1 MERIELRSQSRTV
14 HGKQVKQLRARG
26 WIPAVVFG
34 ADLPSRSIQ
43 IEERALFKTLQQ
55 AGSTTLINL
64 FVDDNAEPH
73 VVLAH
78 EIQWNMLTS
87 QLRHVDFYQVQLDRK
102 VRTTPPL
109 EIVGES
115 PLVKM
120 GRAVLVQI
128 LSHVEVECLPSELI
142 HSISVD
148 VSGLQSL
155 DDSITV
161 GDLSLPP
168 GVTIHADPDDIVVSL
183 VPPRA
188 ALVTEEEEAAE
199 AAAKAAAKAE
209 APEAES

>member
-1 MERIELRSQSRTV
+1 MENIELRSQSRTV
-14 HGKQVKQLRARG
+14 QGKQVKQLRARG

-43 IEERALFKTLQQ
+43 VEERALSKTLQQ

-64 FVDDNAEPH
+64 FVDDETEPH

-78 EIQWNMLTS
+78 AIQWNTLTS

-115 PLVKM
+115 PLVKT
-120 GRAVLVQI
+120 GRAVLVQV

-142 HSISVD
+142 HSIRVD
-148 VSGLQSL
+148 VSGLQDL
-155 DDSITV
+155 DDSITI
-161 GDLSLPP
+161 GDLPLPP

-188 ALVTEEEEAAE
+188 ALVTEEEEEAAE
-199 AAAKAAAKAE
+199 AAAMAATQ
-209 APEAES
+209 EAES

>member
-43 IEERALFKTLQQ
+43 IEERALFRTMQQ